1 MRNYSG
7 FTLIEVSITVGIF
20 LIIAIVSVPLYF
32 KFQEFSER
40 ESVKQEVLQSI
51 REVQLQA
58 VLGKDNN
65 NHGIYFSGHN
75 YTTYTGTTFAAKVA
89 GSDQAYEI
97 SNIISASA
105 NTDINFLK
113 NAGTPTQETLLLLQN
128 DRSEVETN
136 ITVNAL
142 GLIE

>member
-1 MRNYSG
+1 MRRHYG

-20 LIIAIVSVPLYF
+20 LIIAVVSIPLYF

-40 ESVKQEVLQSI
+40 ESVKQEILQSI
-51 REVQLQA
+51 REIQLQA
-58 VLGKDNN
+58 VLGQDNN

-75 YTTYTGTTFAAKVA
+75 YTTYTGLTFATKVA
-89 GSDQAYEI
+89 GSDQSYEI

-113 NAGTPTQETLLLLQN
+113 NAGTPTQATSLLLRN
-128 DRSEVETN
+128 DRSAMDTN
-136 ITVNAL
+136 ISINAL